1 MSIAIDLA
9 SRLGRSSRLLA
20 ESTGRFAR
28 FSLHAL
34 DGVVRHPQRWMN
46 WRVMAPLLM
55 QIGVLSVPVVGITG
69 VFIGMILAV
78 ESFAQFAAIGLED
91 RLGMIINVSVV
102 KQIGPVLAAVMV
114 AGRVGGALTAELG
127 TMRVTEQLDAVRAMG
142 ADPVHVLVVPRIIAC
157 VVMTPILT
165 VFSDVLGVTGGWLFT
180 VVINGADHE
189 AYWNYTGWFLTWWE
203 PATGL
208 IKATFF
214 GLSIGLI
221 SCYKGFGCRAGAAGV
236 GRATTESFVASF
248 LAIIAINL
256 VLADF
261 LREVG
266 RVMLGI
272 GFKSPLG

>member
-1 MSIAIDLA
+1 MA
-9 SRLGRSSRLLA
+9 SRIGCTTRLIA
-20 ESTGRFAR
+20 EGTGRFTR
-28 FSLHAL
+28 FAMHAL
-34 DGVVRHPQRWMN
+34 GGVVLRPRRWLN

-55 QIGVLSVPVVGITG
+55 EVGVMSVPVVAITG
-69 VFIGMILAV
+69 IFIGMILAV
-78 ESFAQFAAIGLED
+78 ESFAQFAVFGLED

-127 TMRVTEQLDAVRAMG
+127 TMRVTEQLDAIRAMG
-142 ADPVHVLVVPRIIAC
+142 ADPIEVLVVPRVVAC
-157 VVMTPILT
+157 TLMTPILT
-165 VFSDVLGVTGGWLFT
+165 IFSDVLGVTGGWLFT
-180 VVINGADHE
+180 VVVNGADHV

-266 RVMLGI
+266 RVLLGI

>member
-1 MSIAIDLA
+1 MA
-9 SRLGRSSRLLA
+9 SRIGCTTRLIA
-20 ESTGRFAR
+20 EGTGRFTR
-28 FSLHAL
+28 FAMHAL
-34 DGVVRHPQRWMN
+34 GGVVLRPRRWLN

-55 QIGVLSVPVVGITG
+55 EVGVMSVPVVAITG
-69 VFIGMILAV
+69 IFIGMILAV
-78 ESFAQFAAIGLED
+78 ESFAQFAVFGLED

-127 TMRVTEQLDAVRAMG
+127 TMRVTEQLDAIRAMG
-142 ADPVHVLVVPRIIAC
+142 ADPIEVLVVPRVVAC
-157 VVMTPILT
+157 TLMTPILT
-165 VFSDVLGVTGGWLFT
+165 IFSDVLGVTGGWLFT
-180 VVINGADHE
+180 VVVNGADHV
-189 AYWNYTGWFLTWWE
+189 AYWNLHDQDQNT
-203 PATGL
+203 ATQKLQVGVCS
-208 IKATFF
+208 F
-214 GLSIGLI
+214 
-221 SCYKGFGCRAGAAGV
+221 RAAGV

-266 RVMLGI
+266 RVLLGI